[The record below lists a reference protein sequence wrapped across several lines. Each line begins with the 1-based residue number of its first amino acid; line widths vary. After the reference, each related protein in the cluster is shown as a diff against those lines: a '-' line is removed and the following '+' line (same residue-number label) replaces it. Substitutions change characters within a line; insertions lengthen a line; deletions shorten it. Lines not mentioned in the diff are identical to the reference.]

1 MSYFLTLLVILS
13 ESTILFS
20 LIFYSLFVLTL
31 FEREILGA
39 ACCREIVEP
48 FNARKIFFIYK
59 NSSKQSWC
67 RVCECVYNFDASFFL
82 LLVCILGFFALDMVL
97 IYHLFS

>member
-13 ESTILFS
+13 ESTILLS

-48 FNARKIFFIYK
+48 FNARKIFLFTKIQV
-59 NSSKQSWC
+59 NN
-67 RVCECVYNFDASFFL
+67 RGVECVSARIIS
-82 LLVCILGFFALDMVL
+82 MR
-97 IYHLFS
+97 LFSCFLFAYWAFSHWIWS